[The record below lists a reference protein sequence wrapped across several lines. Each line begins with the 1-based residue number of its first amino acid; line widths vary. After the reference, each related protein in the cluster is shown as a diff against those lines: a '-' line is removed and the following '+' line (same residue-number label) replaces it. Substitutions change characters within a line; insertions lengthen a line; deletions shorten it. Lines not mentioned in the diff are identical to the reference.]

1 MLTKRFQTAATFED
15 DDNWREELRNMVI
28 SSNDPKVIHI
38 DNEES
43 EQEGSEDEEIPA
55 LSISSFDQA
64 IKVASDLL
72 LFLTY
77 ENISEQMFTVLQLM
91 EHAKLNRAQQ
101 TSIM

>member
-1 MLTKRFQTAATFED
+1 MH
-15 DDNWREELRNMVI
+15 NIVI
-28 SSNDPKVIHI
+28 SSI
-38 DNEES
+38 DDEES
-43 EQEGSEDEEIPA
+43 EQEGSVDEEIPA
-55 LSISSFDQA
+55 LSISSFDEA

-77 ENISEQMFTVLQLM
+77 EGQENISEQLFTVLQLM